1 MVRRQLPQ
9 LSLGMG
15 SETEQMD
22 LENIKFLHIEKKRV
36 YIQKRVEE
44 FKSLIFMYVLLKEF
58 SQIHFINNS
67 GV

>member
-22 LENIKFLHIEKKRV
+22 LENIKFLHIEKKGLHSEKSGG
-36 YIQKRVEE
+36 IQKLNFHVRIIKRILPDT
-44 FKSLIFMYVLLKEF
+44 FY
-58 SQIHFINNS
+58 
-67 GV
+67 